1 MERPKINIKYE
12 TIDYII
18 ESLGIIAL
26 VCLVTAPIYFYNSLQ
41 DNIPIHY
48 NIHGQPDAYESK
60 QTIWILPLIGLF
72 LYIGMTLLNK
82 IPHLFNYP
90 TKVTSENA
98 ERLYRTGTRT
108 VILLKVISTLIF
120 AYLNF
125 KTISIGLSH
134 STDLGFL
141 FTPAII
147 FIIIVFPG
155 FMIYKMTK
163 KE

>member
-1 MERPKINIKYE
+1 MNRPKINIKYH

-26 VCLVTAPIYFYNSLQ
+26 VSLLTAPIYFYNELP
-41 DNIPIHY
+41 DNIPMHY
-48 NIHGQPDAYESK
+48 NIYGQPDSYGSK
-60 QTIWILPLIGLF
+60 GMIWLLPLIGLF

-82 IPHLFNYP
+82 KPHLFNYP
-90 TKVTSENA
+90 TKVTSENV
-98 ERLYRTGTRT
+98 ESLYRTGMRT
-108 VILLKVISTLIF
+108 VIILKVISMLIF
-120 AYLNF
+120 TYLNF

-155 FMIYKMTK
+155 FMIYKMTIK
-163 KE
+163 G

>member
-26 VCLVTAPIYFYNSLQ
+26 VCLVTAPIYFYNSLP

-98 ERLYRTGTRT
+98 EKLYRTGTRT

-125 KTISIGLSH
+125 KTISIGLSK
-134 STDLGFL
+134 STELGVL
-141 FTPAII
+141 FTPTII